1 MSASESFRE
10 VIKQISNSV
19 GVITGQKPSHT
30 TANENPKF
38 TLPALEWESL
48 RGKKKGSGFF
58 KYLPVFNF
66 TENHAFG
73 PTVPATFSLP
83 PAIYIAS
90 FLNSEFPDRVWCSK
104 LVNHKN

>member
-48 RGKKKGSGFF
+48 RGEKKR
-58 KYLPVFNF
+58 LW
-66 TENHAFG
+66 
-73 PTVPATFSLP
+73 L
-83 PAIYIAS
+83 
-90 FLNSEFPDRVWCSK
+90 L
-104 LVNHKN
+104 